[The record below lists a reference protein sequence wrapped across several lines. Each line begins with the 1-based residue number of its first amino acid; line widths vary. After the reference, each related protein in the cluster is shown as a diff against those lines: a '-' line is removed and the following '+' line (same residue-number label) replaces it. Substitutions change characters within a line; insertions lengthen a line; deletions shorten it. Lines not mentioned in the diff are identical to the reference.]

1 MHETAQD
8 LFDALS
14 APFPVEMIE
23 WRVGSTNKEKTKCLP
38 LCYIDARAVMDRLD
52 TVCGPDGWQCNYTAG
67 VNGSI
72 ICNIGVRMPGFVFM
86 PIGPSGPAGSPTP
99 GIAQE
104 KWLWKADGAGATD
117 IEGDKG
123 ALSDALKRAAVRWG
137 VGRYLYDL
145 KAPWVPLDQG
155 RYISDEDR
163 KKLDN
168 LHEEFAQKC
177 GWGLR
182 AGVQAYKLMNQ
193 MVKQF
198 VTNSAT
204 AQEFKDKNASMISQL
219 PVGMRKHL
227 NETLDRIGGEQL
239 EAAE

>member
-23 WRVGSTNKEKTKCLP
+23 WRVGTTNKKWRKEGEALKGKP

-52 TVCGPDGWQCNYTAG
+52 TVCGPDGWQCNYTPG
-67 VNGSI
+67 VANSI
-72 ICNIGVRMPGFVFM
+72 ICNIGVR
-86 PIGPSGPAGSPTP
+86 
-99 GIAQE
+99 IARGADDE
-104 KWLWKADGAGATD
+104 WLWKADGAGATD
-117 IEGDKG
+117 MEGEKG
-123 ALSDALKRAAVRWG
+123 MLSDALKRAAVRWG

-145 KAPWVPLDQG
+145 KAPAMELEERGGTAFIPEAA
-155 RYISDEDR
+155 I

-182 AGVQAYKLMNQ
+182 AGIQAYKLMNQ
-193 MVKQF
+193 VVKQF
-198 VTNSAT
+198 VTDAAT
-204 AQEFKDKNASMISQL
+204 AQEFKDKNGSMISQL

-227 NETLDRIGGEQL
+227 NDTLDRIGGAQL

>member
-1 MHETAQD
+1 MYESAQE

-23 WRVGSTNKEKTKCLP
+23 WRVGSTSKDKAKCLP

-52 TVCGPDGWQCNYTAG
+52 TVCGPENWQCNYTPG

-72 ICNIGVRMPGFVFM
+72 ICNIGIHCGNVW
-86 PIGPSGPAGSPTP
+86 I
-99 GIAQE
+99 
-104 KWLWKADGAGATD
+104 WKADGAGATD

-145 KAPWVPLDQG
+145 KAPWVPLVDG
-155 RYISDEDR
+155 RKISDDDI

-177 GWGLR
+177 GWGFR

-198 VTNSAT
+198 VTDAASAQDFR
-204 AQEFKDKNASMISQL
+204 AKNISMISQL

-227 NETLDRIGGEQL
+227 NDQLDRIGGEQM